1 MRRIGGEGGGGG
13 RARRSS
19 VLHPILNR
27 AGQALGRLQ
36 FDLKDIAAVPAICFS
51 SSIASRIALSQ
62 AEPSEKK
69 HVHNCRYWVPQKS
82 SV

>member
-36 FDLKDIAAVPAICFS
+36 FDLKDIAAVPAICFFLLNCES
-51 SSIASRIALSQ
+51 YRVKPSR
-62 AEPSEKK
+62 AE
-69 HVHNCRYWVPQKS
+69 
-82 SV
+82 